1 MSKRLAIVCL
11 GLGIITLQVSGCA
24 GFGLAP
30 KSPQPTFAPATQ
42 PAPTQV
48 PSGTNT
54 PSQAGLPTMSPSPSA
69 TRTSSP
75 QVSPIL
81 RPPTP
86 TRTPNSPEAI
96 GPRPPAQVSPI
107 GGINIDCGRVTLTW
121 KLAQAA
127 GGIRDYEVDLER
139 LSNRSFVDDR
149 TWSNILGDYVVL
161 DPNCNAE
168 YRWRIRA
175 IDNSGNQGIWSDY
188 QGFVV
193 RAVK

>member
-1 MSKRLAIVCL
+1 MSKKLAIIHL
-11 GLGIITLQVSGCA
+11 GTGMIIMVFSGCT
-24 GFGLAP
+24 GISPAP
-30 KSPQPTFAPATQ
+30 KSLQPTFAPVTQ
-42 PAPTQV
+42 PIPSQV
-48 PSGTNT
+48 PPETNT
-54 PSQAGLPTMSPSPSA
+54 PPQAALPTISPLPSA
-69 TRTSSP
+69 TRTAST
-75 QVSPIL
+75 QVTPIL
-81 RPPTP
+81 RPSTL
-86 TRTPNSPEAI
+86 TRTPSSPEAS
-96 GPRPPAQVSPI
+96 GPRPPAQVAPI
-107 GGINIDCGRVTLTW
+107 GGITIDCGRVTLTW

-139 LSNRSFVDDR
+139 QSNRSFVDDR

-175 IDNSGNQGIWSDY
+175 TDNSGNQGIWSDY